1 VSSAVKEPPF
11 AATCSPHF
19 VFETES
25 RRDVLARLDEGLGTR
40 EPFVVV
46 TGVAGA
52 GKTTL
57 LQSASARW
65 GDRAAVAFLTNAA
78 LSRDELAEEIARR
91 FGATPAGLT
100 SKPERLACLERT
112 LTEWREAGQ
121 VPVVVVEDA
130 HRLDAGLL
138 DELRL
143 IANAEAQ
150 AGRVLEIVLVGLP
163 ELEVRLEE
171 PGLGAIRERISVRCR
186 IEPLSQQETRDYLR
200 HRIAASGGDGT
211 HTFPKKACHEVH
223 ALSGGVPRAINL
235 IATEALRAMRDGGA
249 DAVTPE
255 HVRSAAP
262 SRTPAPR
269 ATPAAASVE
278 SAPAP
283 APDGATAPNDP
294 RVREWVHRFVGAQG
308 PPRIGVRVG
317 FIDPEAQA
325 FVEREDWSNALESPA
340 ATAATPDDAA
350 APASDLTPFEEPS
363 TLRELP
369 ASAPRPGPRA
379 PRHRSSGAAKG
390 PSLAVIGLV
399 AMSVGVVVLLP
410 RGIDRASGARGTRA
424 AAAMPETIVP
434 PAPAPVIRS
443 VPRPSAPATSA
454 PAPAVAEAASASAP
468 TPAEPRV
475 RLALDVATYLDE
487 TRAAEERDR
496 LAAETGLKA
505 WIVAGTEYGAASY
518 RVVLGVFSSQGRADS
533 SATVL
538 LERGLVSEAR
548 VIPLPPRS
556 TRH

>member
-1 VSSAVKEPPF
+1 VSSAAKEPPF
-11 AATCSPHF
+11 AATCSPQF

-25 RRDVLARLDEGLGTR
+25 RRDALARLDEGLGTR

-46 TGVAGA
+46 TGAAGT

-121 VPVVVVEDA
+121 VPIVVVEDA

-150 AGRVLEIVLVGLP
+150 AGRVLEVVLVGLP

-186 IEPLSQQETRDYLR
+186 VEPLSQQETRDYLR

-211 HTFPKKACHEVH
+211 RTFPKKACHEVH

-235 IATEALRAMRDGGA
+235 IATEAMRAMRDGGA

-255 HVRSAAP
+255 HVRGATAA
-262 SRTPAPR
+262 RTPAPR
-269 ATPAAASVE
+269 ETAAAASGE

-283 APDGATAPNDP
+283 AHDAAPAPNDP

-325 FVEREDWSNALESPA
+325 FVEREDWANALEPPAPAPA
-340 ATAATPDDAA
+340 APDDAV
-350 APASDLTPFEEPS
+350 APANDLPPFEEPS

-369 ASAPRPGPRA
+369 ASAPRPTRG
-379 PRHRSSGAAKG
+379 PRHRSSGAARG

-399 AMSVGVVVLLP
+399 AMAVGVVVLLP
-410 RGIDRASGARGTRA
+410 RGIDRASGARDAR
-424 AAAMPETIVP
+424 
-434 PAPAPVIRS
+434 
-443 VPRPSAPATSA
+443 
-454 PAPAVAEAASASAP
+454 AVAATPEMMEPAAP
-468 TPAEPRV
+468 TPIVRGVAKPPEPREAVAAEPSPTPVAAEAPRV

-487 TRAAEERDR
+487 LRAEEERDR

-505 WIVAGTEYGAASY
+505 WVVTGTEYGAPSY
-518 RVVLGVFSSQGRADS
+518 RVVLGVFSNQGRADS

>member
-1 VSSAVKEPPF
+1 
-11 AATCSPHF
+11 
-19 VFETES
+19 
-25 RRDVLARLDEGLGTR
+25 
-40 EPFVVV
+40 
-46 TGVAGA
+46 
-52 GKTTL
+52 
-57 LQSASARW
+57 
-65 GDRAAVAFLTNAA
+65 
-78 LSRDELAEEIARR
+78 
-91 FGATPAGLT
+91 
-100 SKPERLACLERT
+100 
-112 LTEWREAGQ
+112 
-121 VPVVVVEDA
+121 
-130 HRLDAGLL
+130 
-138 DELRL
+138 
-143 IANAEAQ
+143 
-150 AGRVLEIVLVGLP
+150 
-163 ELEVRLEE
+163 
-171 PGLGAIRERISVRCR
+171 
-186 IEPLSQQETRDYLR
+186 LSQQETRDYLR

-211 HTFPKKACHEVH
+211 RTFPKKACHEVH

-262 SRTPAPR
+262 SRAPAPR
-269 ATPAAASVE
+269 ETPAAASGE

-283 APDGATAPNDP
+283 AQDAATAPNDP

-325 FVEREDWSNALESPA
+325 FVEREDWANALEQAAPAPA
-340 ATAATPDDAA
+340 APDDAVG
-350 APASDLTPFEEPS
+350 PANDLPPFEEPS

-369 ASAPRPGPRA
+369 ASAPRPTRG
-379 PRHRSSGAAKG
+379 PRHRSSGAAGG

-399 AMSVGVVVLLP
+399 AMAVGVVVLLP
-410 RGIDRASGARGTRA
+410 RGIDRASATRGARA
-424 AAAMPETIVP
+424 VAAMPETIEP
-434 PAPAPVIRS
+434 LAPTPVIRS
-443 VPRPSAPATSA
+443 VSRPSASATSA
-454 PAPAVAEAASASAP
+454 PISAVAQAASESEP
-468 TPAEPRV
+468 TPAERRV

-505 WIVAGTEYGAASY
+505 WVVTGAEYGAPSY